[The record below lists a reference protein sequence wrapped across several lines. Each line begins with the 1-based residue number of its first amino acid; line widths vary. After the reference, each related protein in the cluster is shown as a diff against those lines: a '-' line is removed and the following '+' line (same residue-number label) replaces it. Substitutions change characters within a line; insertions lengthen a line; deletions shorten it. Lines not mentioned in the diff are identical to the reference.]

1 MSGIPRFMI
10 PSWLSFGLAKVRWR
24 IVCEVVLLCLLACT
38 PVVSAKLSQY
48 AIDEVIGQRSM
59 ESLWRLLLF
68 CGVFVV
74 VVLALKYA
82 TAWISATARQRF
94 ALYVR
99 DCLWKRWIECI
110 GGDSTFKA
118 GEVSNRLQG
127 DVYTTGDVAIATIST
142 VFVCLGS
149 LIVYL
154 TMLFRCNGVLAWIAL
169 SFIPCYLVLYVVFG
183 ERLQRSTG
191 AMRSAIDHVMNFVV
205 HRWERL
211 DEIRILQGTA
221 TERKNFA
228 ALFQK
233 QFGIG
238 LHLLFLKNFASG
250 VADVM
255 MTGWNLVLFAMGA
268 YLVLQNA
275 ITLGELIAVQMIAG
289 QIMGPIQ
296 RLLNMNLSLKMAQ
309 VSISRISEIDN
320 HCNLFNGTLIASV
333 DSSSEDFRF
342 GRLELQDVVLHSRT
356 ADSDA
361 NVSVNLD
368 IPLGGRVGLEG
379 ANGTGKTSVCRILV
393 GLRAPVAG
401 TLFLNGHVVLG
412 DRARQMCEHVLLLT
426 QTPFFFAGTLR
437 ENLAYGLPESVDDLS
452 LRTALE
458 HVGLGDWLE
467 ALADGLDFRL
477 ADDGANLSNGQRQRL
492 HCARALLRQH
502 EVVVVDEALSGLEE
516 ADALRVMEALGRNR
530 TLVVTRVSPSLHLVV
545 TAL

>member
-1 MSGIPRFMI
+1 MSGIPRFTI
-10 PSWLSFGLAKVRWR
+10 PFWLRVGLAKVRWR

-48 AIDEVIGQRSM
+48 AIDEVIGLRSM

-82 TAWISATARQRF
+82 AAWISATARQRF
-94 ALYVR
+94 ALYAR

-110 GGDSTFKA
+110 CHSAFKA
-118 GEVSNRLQG
+118 GEVANRLEG
-127 DVYTTGDVAIATIST
+127 DVYTVGDVAIAAIST

-154 TMLFRCNGVLAWIAL
+154 MMLFRCNGVLAWIAL
-169 SFIPCYLVLYVVFG
+169 SFIPGYLVLYAVFG
-183 ERLQRSTG
+183 KRLQHSTG
-191 AMRSAIDHVMNFVV
+191 AMRSAIDCVMNFIV

-211 DEIRILQGTA
+211 DEIRILQGTDA
-221 TERKNFA
+221 ERKNFA
-228 ALFQK
+228 TLLQK

-238 LHLLFLKNFASG
+238 RHLLFLKNFASG

-255 MTGWNLVLFAMGA
+255 MIGWNLVLFAMGA
-268 YLVLQNA
+268 YLVLQSA

-289 QIMGPIQ
+289 QIVGPVQ

-309 VSISRISEIDN
+309 VSISRISEIDS
-320 HCNLFNGTLIASV
+320 HSNLFNGTWIASAY
-333 DSSSEDFRF
+333 SSSEDFRF

-361 NVSVNLD
+361 NVSVNLAV
-368 IPLGGRVGLEG
+368 PLGGRVGIEG
-379 ANGTGKTSVCRILV
+379 ANGTGKTSVCRILA

-401 TLFLNGHVVLG
+401 MLLLNGHVVSG
-412 DRARQMCEHVLLLT
+412 ERSRQMCEHVLLLT

-437 ENLAYGLPESVDDLS
+437 ENMAYGLSEPIEDQSF
-452 LRTALE
+452 RMALE

-477 ADDGANLSNGQRQRL
+477 ADDGVNLSNGQRQRL
-492 HCARALLRQH
+492 HCARALLRRH
-502 EVVVVDEALSGLEE
+502 EVVIVDEALSGLEE
-516 ADALRVMEALGRNR
+516 TDALSVMEALGRNR
-530 TLVVTRVSPSLHLVV
+530 TLVVTRVSPSPRLVV
-545 TAL
+545 TVS